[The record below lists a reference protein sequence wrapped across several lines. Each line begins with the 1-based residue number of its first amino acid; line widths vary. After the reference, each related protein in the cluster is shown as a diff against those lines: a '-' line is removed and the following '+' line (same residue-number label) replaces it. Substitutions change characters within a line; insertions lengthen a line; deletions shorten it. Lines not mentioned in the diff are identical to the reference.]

1 MGWAKGSQMRGRLPH
16 RLRVL
21 SAVLAWIGL
30 AISTGF
36 AQAVRLTLSRP
47 LDGTP
52 RRELHSEGG
61 PVAHHVLERSTD
73 LRAWTE
79 LAVVHDGPFRYP
91 VEVGAGGGFF
101 RARSRARTADDDG
114 KNSVVLPDDAFANV
128 PANPFDAGAGVRWL
142 KFLILAD
149 DPGRVWFQ
157 DSAKHP
163 FHVQFA
169 RLRIPAFAGMT
180 PEQFDAATLR
190 AAGRRAILGSVLIPP
205 GTAGNEFGI
214 QFVSAD
220 PLPAATVAA
229 GFRSVVAVADVP
241 EGARWFYVPTF
252 EQAAVARESAAELAA
267 LGVTVGSAE
276 RWVTGDQ
283 AYSEGWAVGRLK
295 WIPGDG
301 IASAYGDGRLV
312 PGDVLLT
319 DAVPAE
325 IPFVAGIVSLLPA
338 TPNSHV
344 ALLARSHG
352 VPFGY
357 PASQAVRDRLRE
369 WDGVEVALRVGP
381 GGVDVVRLDGENTV
395 PQDLRNALSSLKRP
409 DPLTFPPRARMG
421 VHATNVTT
429 LTPAHLAFVGGKAAN
444 FGLLRRV
451 LPTNSPP
458 AIALTL
464 DLWDDFLAQRLG
476 NGRTLSEEVA
486 SRLGG
491 FAYPPDMARLRP
503 ALEGVR
509 NLVRREAVFAPELRA
524 SVVAALQASGLP
536 LDRKIRFRSSTN
548 LEDTDQF
555 SGAGLYD
562 SYSGCLTD
570 DLDGDASG
578 PSACDPSEAEERGVF
593 RAIQRVYASFH
604 NENAFLERL
613 RLGVDE
619 ALVGM
624 AVLVAE
630 SFPDSDELANGVA
643 TLEWSNRF
651 GFVSGDLDLV
661 LQPGAASVTNP
672 DSSARPERVGGFVSG
687 STPHLEFRQGSGL
700 LPLGARV
707 LASDAEYDAFA
718 RMFLRVAS
726 AYRTQSGKDAF
737 TLDFEFKKSASRG
750 LQVKQVREVPRPA
763 ARPPVTAFLLP
774 QAAEFVVEQG
784 EYGYPMAIHRMK
796 SRWRLDQRPTRATA
810 SGLLATPSRGL
821 AVELAVDGVR
831 LSWTNGPGAWPGVAY
846 RTNAE
851 GFLDAFDPVDGLR
864 LELQT
869 ALVREVPST
878 AIPILF
884 PADLTRNLV
893 GRHGVPRP
901 EVDWETWGTTR
912 EDVVRLVRPIPIT
925 PASQLQVR
933 RWTNSTGTLRVE
945 SRFWWPER
953 IRETSAGYTAP
964 NIGFVETRLEGLVSQ
979 PFVLR
984 GYWSQTYSPE
994 HHNFSEN
1001 FLFEPRLEEGL
1012 PASVLAEL
1020 EAAGIRVLH
1029 VWHSRAEPWF
1039 TVIGPDGTVRRLP

>member
-1 MGWAKGSQMRGRLPH
+1 MKDRLPH

-21 SAVLAWIGL
+21 ATAVAWISL
-30 AISTGF
+30 TASPSV
-36 AQAVRLTLSRP
+36 AQAVRLTLSPP
-47 LDGTP
+47 LDGSP
-52 RRELHSEGG
+52 RREIRSEGG
-61 PVAHHVLERSTD
+61 PAAHHVLERSSD
-73 LRAWTE
+73 LRTWSE
-79 LAVVHDGPFRYP
+79 VAVVHDGPFRFP
-91 VEVGAGGGFF
+91 VELAPGGGFF
-101 RARSRARTADDDG
+101 RARSRVRTADDDG
-114 KNSVVLPDDAFANV
+114 KNAIVLPEDAFANV
-128 PANPFDAGAGVRWL
+128 PANPFDSGIGVRWV
-142 KFLILAD
+142 KFLILLD

-180 PEQFDAATLR
+180 PEQFDAVTLR
-190 AAGRRAILGSVLIPP
+190 HVGRRAILGSVLIAPES
-205 GTAGNEFGI
+205 AGNEFGI

-220 PLPAATVAA
+220 PLPAAAVAGWFHTVAA
-229 GFRSVVAVADVP
+229 VAGAP
-241 EGARWFYVPTF
+241 EGSRWFYVPTF
-252 EQAAVARESAAELAA
+252 EQASVARDAAAELAS
-267 LGVTVGSAE
+267 LGVVVGSAE
-276 RWVTGDQ
+276 RWVSGDQ
-283 AYSEGWAVGRLK
+283 AYSEGWAVGRLR
-295 WIPGDG
+295 WVPGDG
-301 IASAYGDGRLV
+301 IVSAYGDGRLV

-344 ALLARSHG
+344 ALLARSYG

-357 PASQAVRDRLRE
+357 PASEAIRDRLRE
-369 WDGVEVALRVGP
+369 WDGVEVALRVGS
-381 GGVDVVRLDGENTV
+381 GGVEVVRLDGDNAL
-395 PQDLRNALSSLKRP
+395 PQDLRDELLSLKRP

-421 VHATNVTT
+421 VHATNVTS
-429 LTPAHLAFVGGKAAN
+429 LTPAHLGFVGGKAAN
-444 FGLLRRV
+444 HGLLRRV

-476 NGRTLSEEVA
+476 TGRTLSEELRL
-486 SRLGG
+486 RLGG
-491 FAYPPDMARLRP
+491 FGYPPDMARLRP

-509 NLVRREAVFAPELRA
+509 NLIRREAVFAPELRA
-524 SVVAALQASGLP
+524 SVVTALQASGLP

-578 PSACDPSEAEERGVF
+578 PSACDPAEPEERGVF
-593 RAIQRVYASFH
+593 RAIQRVYASLY
-604 NENAFLERL
+604 NENAFLERR

-619 ALVGM
+619 DAVGM

-630 SFPDSDELANGVA
+630 SFPDPDELANGVA
-643 TLEWSNRF
+643 TLDWSNRF

-661 LQPGAASVTNP
+661 LQPGAESVTNP
-672 DSSARPERVGGFVSG
+672 DSAARPERVGGFVSG
-687 STPHLEFRQGSGL
+687 TTPYLEHRQGSGL
-700 LPLGARV
+700 VPLGARV
-707 LASDAEYDAFA
+707 LSSDAEYDAFA

-726 AYRTQSGKDAF
+726 AYRTQSGKDTF

-763 ARPPVTAFLLP
+763 ARPAVTAFLLP

-784 EYGYPMAIHRMK
+784 EYGSPMAIHRMK
-796 SRWRLDQRPTRATA
+796 SRWRLDQRPIRATA
-810 SGLLATPSRGL
+810 SGLAATPSRGL
-821 AVELAVDGVR
+821 GMEIAVDGAR
-831 LSWTNGPGAWPGVAY
+831 YSWTNGPGAWTGVAY
-846 RTNAE
+846 RTNSE
-851 GFLDAFDPVDGLR
+851 GFLDAFDPVAGLR

-869 ALVREVPST
+869 VLNRTVPST
-878 AIPILF
+878 AAPILF
-884 PADLTRNLV
+884 PTDLARNLV
-893 GRHGVPRP
+893 GRHASPRP
-901 EVDWETWGTTR
+901 ELDWETWTTTR
-912 EDVVRLVRPIPIT
+912 EDFVRLVRPIPIT
-925 PASQLQVR
+925 PASRLQVR
-933 RWTNSTGTLRVE
+933 RWTNSTGALRIE

-964 NIGFVETRLEGLVSQ
+964 NLGFVETRIEGLVSV
-979 PFVLR
+979 PIVLH

-1012 PASVLAEL
+1012 PAAVLNEL

-1039 TVIGPDGTVRRLP
+1039 TVVGPDGTVRRLP